1 MRAGCVASN
10 SAASVGLR
18 ANRVERVRCYD
29 TILFGRRSAPG
40 ACFSTSLAVSVSAS
54 GYEHYVK
61 QGRAEGCR
69 KGMPMRWIEETY
81 LAANPDV
88 AAEVKAGKYDSD
100 EEHCMKVGSLE
111 NREISLG
118 LPSFR

>member
-1 MRAGCVASN
+1 
-10 SAASVGLR
+10 
-18 ANRVERVRCYD
+18 
-29 TILFGRRSAPG
+29 
-40 ACFSTSLAVSVSAS
+40 
-54 GYEHYVK
+54 
-61 QGRAEGCR
+61 
-69 KGMPMRWIEETY
+69 MRWIEETY

>member
-1 MRAGCVASN
+1 MPQAH
-10 SAASVGLR
+10 
-18 ANRVERVRCYD
+18 
-29 TILFGRRSAPG
+29 
-40 ACFSTSLAVSVSAS
+40 AVDR
-54 GYEHYVK
+54 G
-61 QGRAEGCR
+61 
-69 KGMPMRWIEETY
+69 TY

-111 NREISLG
+111 NRRGGFSGWDDEGYIIPYGDVRNAIISKMFRSGIEYYLAAGAVEKHNISLG